1 MGPEPWL
8 AEVVVVLPLGPR
20 LRLYQAAVAK
30 EAAAARCE
38 ELEQRG

>member
-1 MGPEPWL
+1 MGLEPWL
-8 AEVVVVLPLGPR
+8 ADGVVVLLLGPR

-30 EAAAARCE
+30 EEVAAYCE